1 MITLKRALEL
11 TFLGL
16 VYLSSALLGFSQG
29 SWQLAAIGA
38 AGATLAWLLVDWL
51 GWVQMPRWLANLL
64 SIGVLVLTMRDFF
77 RQDSS
82 LQLVAVANLLVY
94 LQTILLFQEKNP
106 RQYWQLAVLNLLQ
119 VVVATIFT
127 LQFEGGFMFLC
138 YMTLAGVML
147 FLINLETETTPGPNL
162 PGAGLLKS
170 KVNAKAARGSSG
182 VPQLGFMPP
191 ERVVQ
196 QMPGM
201 LGFLLGW
208 ALISIVFSCVLFV
221 LVPRNESAWFG
232 PKYMNASATGISKK
246 MELDPRGLLKFDTTQ
261 IFRAQFLDPDSKEPL
276 NFAQPVYMR
285 GLALGQWSIENGITT
300 WSAPYDRLDRFG
312 YELLP
317 KVDKRRSWIEVEY
330 TIEPTDDPM
339 LYCCLPAFIPR
350 GEPDQTDFCLE
361 LSALSRKRDVQRIEQ
376 SPFKFKLWVPRMG
389 NGELAQSWPYISGA
403 TAKSA
408 QTLAGNPNDWNWL
421 LLMDPSRYPRIVSI
435 ASEIAG
441 GVGKGRPL
449 ELAKALEQHFIQS
462 REYLYTTDFTQVPR
476 RAGIDPIEDFVA
488 NHKMGHCE
496 MYASALTLMLRSQG
510 IPSRVVV
517 GYCGG
522 NYNTWANFYTFSNE
536 HAHAWVE
543 AYIPPEHCTEEMLR
557 DEAAGPGGAWLTL
570 DPTPPSNLRRNANLN
585 GAQALDLA
593 RTMWQEYVLG
603 MDAGTQESWSSSG
616 GILSMLRLDSLSNS
630 LQLGFARVQQSP
642 ALRLLVIGLI
652 LMVLIASVLLSL
664 LRKPK
669 KKRSGPR
676 PPGLFRRL
684 MSKALGMIS
693 PRFGQWLLEGGQSG
707 PVVPFYQ
714 RLTELLARQGLRRQI
729 GETHREFLNRAA
741 RECQVAMANAPPG
754 LAATGLAATG
764 LAAGSAATT
773 LPVSDLLPMFEQA
786 FHAVRFGGNSLP
798 AGELQALE
806 RGLETVEAILSQL
819 SLPGAALKT
828 QSA

>member
-1 MITLKRALEL
+1 MFSLKRALEL
-11 TFLGL
+11 NFLGL

-29 SWQLAAIGA
+29 NWQLAAISA
-38 AGATLAWLLVDWL
+38 AGGTLAWLLVDWL
-51 GWVQMPRWLANLL
+51 GWIQMPRWLANLL

-127 LQFEGGFMFLC
+127 LQFEGGFMFLS

-147 FLINLETETTPGPNL
+147 LLINLETEAAPSPSQTP
-162 PGAGLLKS
+162 AGVMDSGRSS
-170 KVNAKAARGSSG
+170 KTASAPIG
-182 VPQLGFMPP
+182 VPQLRFNPP
-191 ERVVQ
+191 ERIMQ

-201 LGFLLGW
+201 LGYLLGW
-208 ALISIVFSCVLFV
+208 ALISIAFSCVLFV

-246 MELDPRGLLKFDTTQ
+246 MELDPRGLLKFDTAQ
-261 IFRAQFLDPDSKEPL
+261 IFRAQFLDPESKEPQ

-285 GLALGQWSIENGITT
+285 GLSLGHWSIENEITT

-317 KVDKRRSWIEVEY
+317 KVDKRRSWLEVEY

-376 SPFKFKLWVPRMG
+376 SPFKYKLWVPRTA

-408 QTLAGNPNDWNWL
+408 QTLAGNPNDRNWL
-421 LLMDPSRYPRIVSI
+421 LMMDPARYPRIVSI
-435 ASEIAG
+435 ASEISG
-441 GVGKGRPL
+441 RVGKERPL
-449 ELAKALEQHFIQS
+449 ELARALEQHFIQS
-462 REYLYTTDFTQVPR
+462 REYLYTTDFTRVPR

-522 NYNTWANFYTFSNE
+522 NFNTWANFYTFSNE

-543 AYIPPEHCTEEMLR
+543 AYIPPEHCTEEMIR

-585 GAQALDLA
+585 GTQALDLA

-603 MDAGTQESWSSSG
+603 LDASTQESWNSSG

-642 ALRLLVIGLI
+642 ALRLLVVGLI
-652 LMVLIASVLLSL
+652 LLVLVASVLLSL
-664 LRKPK
+664 FRRPK
-669 KKRSGPR
+669 KKRLGPR
-676 PPGLFRRL
+676 PPGLLRRL

-693 PRFGQWLLEGGQSG
+693 PRFGQWLLEGAQNG

-714 RLTELLARQGLRRQI
+714 RLTELLAKQGLRRQL

-741 RECQVAMANAPPG
+741 GECQVALANASAGPG
-754 LAATGLAATG
+754 SNGATANTSET
-764 LAAGSAATT
+764 SA
-773 LPVSDLLPMFEQA
+773 PVADLWPMFERA
-786 FHAVRFGGNSLP
+786 FHSVRFGGNTLP
-798 AGELQALE
+798 AGDLQSLE
-806 RGLETVEAILSQL
+806 QGLETVEAKLSQL
-819 SLPGAALKT
+819 PRESFAPK
-828 QSA
+828 S